1 MAKTILQ
8 KHDATEQGRRNLLDI
23 WDGGR
28 ISRGAI
34 MVGAELE
41 NSEHLEPV
49 DRRKRPFQ
57 SLNFTAL
64 VGSFRCTN
72 E

>member
-1 MAKTILQ
+1 MTKTILQ
-8 KHDATEQGRRNLLDI
+8 KHNATEQGRRNVLDI
-23 WDGGR
+23 W
-28 ISRGAI
+28 GA
-34 MVGAELE
+34 VE
-41 NSEHLEPV
+41 NFEHLEPV

-57 SLNFTAL
+57 SVNSTVL